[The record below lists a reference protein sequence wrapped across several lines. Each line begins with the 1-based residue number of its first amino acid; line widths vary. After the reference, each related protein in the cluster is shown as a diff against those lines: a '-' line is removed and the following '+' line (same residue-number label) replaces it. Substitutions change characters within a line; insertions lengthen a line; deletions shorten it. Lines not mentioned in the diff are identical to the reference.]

1 MGLGLAII
9 SAALLL
15 AFIAGLGLDS
25 GLIRFL
31 PNADISPFRLIN
43 SCLTLTGVTGIIL
56 AAVFLA
62 GLPIF
67 SPTMLFIRESL
78 FLGFAFT
85 IFVSIRAMFNLLTPA
100 YVARRR
106 AEYSF
111 VQSVLT
117 GTLRF
122 AILVLLGGGLGA
134 FGIFVS

>member
-1 MGLGLAII
+1 
-9 SAALLL
+9 
-15 AFIAGLGLDS
+15 
-25 GLIRFL
+25 
-31 PNADISPFRLIN
+31 
-43 SCLTLTGVTGIIL
+43 
-56 AAVFLA
+56 
-62 GLPIF
+62 
-67 SPTMLFIRESL
+67 MLFIRESL